1 MNYDECSAKM
11 QELEQLFKRD
21 PGTAL
26 KSMADLYSDASNAR
40 NHKVCDAIGL
50 WMQNEMKQSVREYL
64 VEKTEDLEALARI
77 YRGWLESSL
86 N

>member
-21 PGTAL
+21 PDTAL

-40 NHKVCDAIGL
+40 NYKVCDAIGL

>member
-21 PGTAL
+21 PDTAL

-40 NHKVCDAIGL
+40 NHEVCDAIGL